1 MKNTKRK
8 IAQFTFYDR
17 TGIQKLLEKEAQK
30 GWMLEKIS
38 PWGWKFRRIEPAKIH
53 FAVTYFP
60 QASMFDPEPT
70 EKQKNFWA
78 LCEHTGWHLASHNA
92 QMQIFYNERENP
104 IPIET
109 DAAIELENIESSAKK
124 SFLTSYYL
132 LTGCTVL
139 QMALGIWQ
147 YITDPVGYLSR
158 NSNLF
163 SALCWSFLM
172 AMCLIEI
179 IGYFTWRNKARK
191 AIEETGIFTATKG
204 YRNIELAFMWV
215 ILAIFAVFL
224 VSIGGKMA
232 IFSVISALAIML
244 VATLVWGFSNLLKK
258 FKISANA
265 NRIITIITVIVMSFG
280 VTGFLLIT
288 VIDKAMESGL
298 FDREYAYTYEYK
310 GHTFKVYDDELPLM
324 VQDMVETDYDDYS
337 TSWYGDES
345 LFMSC
350 HDAYQRPKMGDLD
363 QYSLQYTL
371 VKIKF
376 APFYNIAY
384 RYMLKDF
391 PNNRGITEEEPFY
404 ERAVEI
410 PASEWG
416 AQKAYQ
422 LYIGT
427 DYPDNEYL
435 LCYEDAIIMLRPDM
449 EMELTQQVKA
459 AVAEK
464 IGGVVV
470 CHN

>member
-1 MKNTKRK
+1 MRQTKRK

-30 GWMLEKIS
+30 GWLLEKIS
-38 PWGWKFRRIEPAKIH
+38 SWGWKFRRIEPANIKY
-53 FAVTYFP
+53 AVTYFP

-70 EKQKNFWA
+70 EKQKNFWD
-78 LCEHTGWHLASHNA
+78 LCEHTGWRLASHNA

-124 SFLTSYYL
+124 SFLVSYYL
-132 LTGCTVL
+132 LTVCTVL
-139 QMALGIWQ
+139 QIALGIWQ
-147 YITDPVGYLSR
+147 YFTDPVKFLSR

-179 IGYFTWRNKARK
+179 IGFFSWRHKARK
-191 AIEETGIFTATKG
+191 AIEETGGFTATKG

-215 ILAIFAVFL
+215 ILDIFAVFL

-232 IFSVISALAIML
+232 VFSVISASAIAL
-244 VATLVWGFSNLLKK
+244 IASLVWGLSNLLKK
-258 FKISANA
+258 FKVSANA
-265 NRIITIITVIVMSFG
+265 NRIITIIVTIAMSFG

-288 VIDKAMESGL
+288 VIDKAMEGGW
-298 FDREYAYTYEYK
+298 FDREYAYTYEYN

-324 VQDMVETDYDDYS
+324 LQDMITTDYDGYS

-345 LFMSC
+345 IFMSS
-350 HDAYQRPKMGDLD
+350 HNAYQRPKIGDFE
-363 QYSLQYTL
+363 QYGLEYTL
-371 VKIKF
+371 VKVKV
-376 APFYNIAY
+376 PFLYNIAY
-384 RYMLKDF
+384 RNMLKDF
-391 PNNRGITEEEPFY
+391 VNNRGMTEDDEFY
-404 ERAVEI
+404 ERAVEV

-422 LYIGT
+422 LYKGE
-427 DYPDNEYL
+427 DYASSEYL
-435 LCYEDAIIMLRPDM
+435 LCYEDSIIEFNPDM
-449 EMELTQQVKA
+449 EMEITKEVKA

-464 IGGVVV
+464 IGGVAV
-470 CHN
+470 CYD